1 MPPPNSVIVAFSRA
15 QAWVYARTGG
25 RLWGR
30 YRGRD
35 VLLLSTVGTRSGKRR
50 TTPLVYVED
59 GDALVVTASN
69 AGRDSD
75 PGWVHN
81 LRADPSAE
89 VMTRG
94 RSGDFSARFAE
105 GAEAE
110 ELFARLSAHS
120 PGFNR
125 YKAMT
130 ERRFPVV
137 VLTPKG
143 GS

>member
-15 QAWVYARTGG
+15 QAWVYSHTGG
-25 RLWGR
+25 RLWSR

-35 VLLLSTVGTRSGKRR
+35 VLLLSTVGARSGKQR
-50 TTPLVYVED
+50 TTPLVYLAD
-59 GDALVVTASN
+59 GDSLVVTASN

-81 LRADPSAE
+81 LRADPSAK
-89 VMTRG
+89 VATRV

-110 ELFARLSAHS
+110 DLFARLAAHS

-125 YKAMT
+125 YRAMT
-130 ERRFPVV
+130 GRPFPVV

>member
-1 MPPPNSVIVAFSRA
+1 MPAPNSVIVAFSRA
-15 QAWVYARTGG
+15 QAWVCARTGG

-35 VLLLSTVGTRSGKRR
+35 VLRLSTVGSRSGKRR
-50 TTPLVYVED
+50 TTPLVHLGD

-81 LRADPSAE
+81 LGADPSAR
-89 VMTRG
+89 VATRG
-94 RSGDFSARFAE
+94 RSGDFTARFAE

-110 ELFARLSAHS
+110 DLFARLAAHP
-120 PGFNR
+120 PGFTR
-125 YKAMT
+125 DKEMT

-143 GS
+143 SS